1 MQTKKPVPLKTL
13 KIILSALLL
22 ISLLNSCEKKLT
34 VTQGGGADEVSD
46 YVIVGDE
53 LTLSDNGADAVT
65 YTKVN

>member
-13 KIILSALLL
+13 KLILSALLL

-46 YVIVGDE
+46 YNINGNE
-53 LTLSDNGADAVT
+53 LTLSDNGVDAVT
-65 YTKVN
+65 YIKAD